1 MLIEVLEALN
11 LDPNVIRILREK
23 HMDGIEKIQETIL
36 TELPT
41 LSGAMKKIG
50 EDISRLAEILYAAA
64 GELGQGEQ
72 EVHKI
77 DNLSQRLICGVT
89 EIGMILSQVGLWQI
103 NKDYLECRL
112 QTDVR
117 IRKTVSFRCAES
129 LKEIVPRKLAEWIHQ
144 RLELQPAA
152 VAARYQELPLLLK
165 EGSPG
170 EYRSLVQETSHE
182 TRADE
187 GLRNL
192 ERITVDANLLA
203 RFRKQLAGVKTLHE
217 FIPDPPEMV
226 IDERQRLLFF
236 RGTPVALPGKA
247 FDLLVLLARQPLEIV
262 TRDQIYERLWP
273 DFQGGKATVRP
284 YERQITDHKHRILA
298 RIREAVSKR
307 ADFCSR
313 QLQNLI
319 LSRFGVGY
327 LLNLPKE
334 EVCLL
339 PIRTGR

>member
-11 LDPNVIRILREK
+11 LDPKIIRILREK

-36 TELPT
+36 TELPA
-41 LSGAMKKIG
+41 LGGAMKKIG

-77 DNLSQRLICGVT
+77 GNLSQRLICGVT
-89 EIGMILSQVGLWQI
+89 EIGMILSQVGLWRI
-103 NKDYLECRL
+103 NKDYLEYGI
-112 QTDVR
+112 QSDVH

-129 LKEIVPRKLAEWIHQ
+129 LREIVPRKLAEWIHQ

-152 VAARYQELPLLLK
+152 VAEKYRELPVLLK
-165 EGSPG
+165 EGFPG
-170 EYRSLVQETSHE
+170 EYRSLAQEAGHE
-182 TRADE
+182 EPSPDSREVLETIAADM
-187 GLRNL
+187 
-192 ERITVDANLLA
+192 NLLA
-203 RFRKQLAGVKTLHE
+203 RFRKQLTGVKTLHE
-217 FIPDPPEMV
+217 FIPNPPEMV

-236 RGTPVALPGKA
+236 RGTPIALPGKA

-339 PIRTGR
+339 PIRTGK

>member
-165 EGSPG
+165 ESCPG
-170 EYRSLVQETSHE
+170 EYGLMEKDAGHEEPSPDSRETLE
-182 TRADE
+182 TIAEDM
-187 GLRNL
+187 
-192 ERITVDANLLA
+192 NLLA

-217 FIPDPPEMV
+217 FIPNPPEMV
-226 IDERQRLLFF
+226 IDERQRRFFF
-236 RGTPVALPGKA
+236 RGLPVSLTGKA
-247 FDLLVLLARQPLEIV
+247 FDLLVLLARRPLEIV
-262 TRDQIYERLWP
+262 TRSEIYNHLWP
-273 DFQGGKATVRP
+273 ECRLSLSSARP
-284 YERQITDHKHRILA
+284 YERQITDHK
-298 RIREAVSKR
+298 
-307 ADFCSR
+307 
-313 QLQNLI
+313 
-319 LSRFGVGY
+319 
-327 LLNLPKE
+327 
-334 EVCLL
+334 
-339 PIRTGR
+339 